1 MFKNSNDSSPSSGVS
16 KDYLKNKN
24 KKSNKD
30 DGQNDKE

>member
-1 MFKNSNDSSPSSGVS
+1 MFNDSNDFSPSSGVS

-30 DGQNDKE
+30 D